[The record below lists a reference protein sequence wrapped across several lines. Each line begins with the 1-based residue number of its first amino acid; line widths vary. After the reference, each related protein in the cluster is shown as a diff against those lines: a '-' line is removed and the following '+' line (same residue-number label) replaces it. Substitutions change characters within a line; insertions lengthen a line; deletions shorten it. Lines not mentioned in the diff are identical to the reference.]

1 MTTKERLKE
10 FIKVKGISYREFC
23 RTVGLSPAYVTA
35 PSVSISPE
43 VLNRISIHFPE
54 LNMGWL
60 LAGTGDMLTL
70 QNDKKAHDDENGVF
84 IHNDAWT
91 VIKQQAASLQ
101 SRDSAINELITIIR
115 SLNDKSDMVKD

>member
-1 MTTKERLKE
+1 
-10 FIKVKGISYREFC
+10 
-23 RTVGLSPAYVTA
+23 
-35 PSVSISPE
+35 
-43 VLNRISIHFPE
+43 
-54 LNMGWL
+54 MGWL

-115 SLNDKSDMVKD
+115 SLNDKSDMVTD